1 MRLSGSWQSVWDDRI
16 LEWMREH
23 EGTGTPKEIHDSGL
37 VRVSRT
43 QIGRRMK
50 KLAEHG
56 LLIHVGNGAYV
67 ITDEGEAYL
76 DEEYDAE
83 EGVYIENGNS
93 IEKDG
98 TSQRETNN
106 T

>member
-16 LEWMREH
+16 LEWMREN

-43 QIGRRMK
+43 QVGRRMK

-56 LLIHVGNGAYV
+56 LLNHVGNGAYV
-67 ITDEGEAYL
+67 ITEEGEAYL
-76 DEEYDAE
+76 NEAYDAE
-83 EGVYIENGNS
+83 EGVFLDNNASGNNS
-93 IEKDG
+93 GVEK
-98 TSQRETNN
+98 ETNDA
-106 T
+106 